1 MEESRKIIKLL
12 YVGETDE
19 NGLPH
24 GEGELRYVVE
34 PDLEKEAEDPIYKGT
49 GDLRYKGHFEHGL
62 RQGDGDLHGLGLTYN
77 PVSQYAWYSEGD
89 YDGCGRLIHSSN
101 PSGSWKSHV
110 QCWYPYFE
118 GTWKNDM
125 PLKSRWGG
133 RITKNDRYYIQI
145 TSREELEKSFPFTF
159 PPNQ

>member
-1 MEESRKIIKLL
+1 MKKPIKFIKLL

-34 PDLEKEAEDPIYKGT
+34 PDSEKEAQDPIHKGT

-62 RQGDGDLHGLGLTYN
+62 RHGEGDLHELGLIYN
-77 PVSQYAWYSEGD
+77 PVSQYAWYSEGE
-89 YDGCGRLIHSSN
+89 YDSCGRLIHSSN
-101 PSGSWKSHV
+101 PSGSWKEHV

-118 GTWKNDM
+118 GTWENDM
-125 PLKSRWGG
+125 PLKSRWGEKI
-133 RITKNDRYYIQI
+133 RKSDLKYCQATRRD
-145 TSREELEKSFPFTF
+145 ELEKSLPFTF
-159 PPNQ
+159 CKS